1 MKYVKLPLFLL
12 VAFLLVAPA
21 AAQSPVPDVAP
32 YVNQY
37 IATSGE
43 AEYGNAWWDALA
55 SELVL
60 AVAAPE
66 GGEVSETALQNVIFF
81 AQMHGK
87 RLELKPA
94 VPYLLELYRSAD
106 KEGTRIMAL
115 AALHAIG
122 NRAAMDD
129 LRQGVA
135 FESSPRVKKLTV
147 AALSEYYR

>member
-1 MKYVKLPLFLL
+1 MKYVKLPLFLI
-12 VAFLLVAPA
+12 VTILLAAPA
-21 AAQSPVPDVAP
+21 AAQSLVPDVAP

-43 AEYGNAWWDALA
+43 IEPSEAWWDALA

-60 AVAAPE
+60 AVASPE
-66 GGEVSETALQNVIFF
+66 GGEVSESALQNVIFF

-87 RLELKPA
+87 RLHLKPA
-94 VPYLLELYRSAD
+94 VPHLLELYRSAEQ
-106 KEGTRIMAL
+106 EGTRIMAL

-135 FESSPRVKKLTV
+135 YETSPRVKKLTV